1 MDYRGIDGR
10 RRAEKRKAT
19 STSLFPDEPTLRD
32 VCSYDNDEIYLVLS
46 VTEIE
51 DFHGCSFE
59 DPRRSSTAHH
69 VVRKLLV
76 DCQTRTKMKRWERER
91 ERKRERARRSRV
103 MIFCTCRQIIN
114 VTLATT
120 WMIPLWFCIPSN
132 IKNKHTHERENI
144 SALDNYRW
152 SICHNISRA
161 GS

>member
-1 MDYRGIDGR
+1 MDYRDIDGR

-59 DPRRSSTAHH
+59 DLRRSSTVHH

-76 DCQTRTKMKRWERER
+76 DCQTKTKMKRQREKEKEKERGKEH
-91 ERKRERARRSRV
+91 S
-103 MIFCTCRQIIN
+103 
-114 VTLATT
+114 
-120 WMIPLWFCIPSN
+120 
-132 IKNKHTHERENI
+132 
-144 SALDNYRW
+144 
-152 SICHNISRA
+152 
-161 GS
+161 

>member
-59 DPRRSSTAHH
+59 DLRRSSTARH

-76 DCQTRTKMKRWERER
+76 DCQTRTKMKRQREKERGKE
-91 ERKRERARRSRV
+91 EDEERAWRSWV
-103 MIFCTCRQIIN
+103 VIFCTCRQIIN

-120 WMIPLWFCIPSN
+120 WMML
-132 IKNKHTHERENI
+132 
-144 SALDNYRW
+144 L
-152 SICHNISRA
+152 
-161 GS
+161 